1 MKKSFIALAVLG
13 AAGVAHAQSSVT
25 IYGAVDV
32 GFIKESGKQLY
43 MGENYNNRL
52 GVRGSEDLGG
62 GLKATFN
69 LEQRFQ
75 LQDGT
80 SDSIN
85 SGQLFDGAAN
95 VGLMG
100 SFGHVRVGRMNQL
113 STETYRVLD
122 PFQQYG
128 IGGMIESDIRTAR
141 LSNTVRWDSPVY
153 NGVKLGAS
161 YTLKAS
167 NTDYGGYSS
176 GTKAGYALNA
186 TYTNGPLY
194 LVANYDKLAN
204 EAHAGSIGNSLWNI
218 GGSYQFGPARIS
230 AGYESTKIPT
240 YDEKQKG
247 FLVGLTY
254 AMGSGLIKAAY
265 SQAKWDDFAH
275 DKQSKYAIGY
285 THNLSKRTAVY
296 ADYARTKTSWPAGQD
311 TRAGSDSVNA
321 FAVGITH
328 KF

>member
-1 MKKSFIALAVLG
+1 MKKTLIALAVLG
-13 AAGVAHAQSSVT
+13 AAGVAHAQSNVT

-32 GFIKESGKQLY
+32 GFIKESGRQLY

-194 LVANYDKLAN
+194 LVANYDKPAN
-204 EAHAGSIGNSLWNI
+204 GDEGDKHWNI
-218 GGSYQFGPARIS
+218 GGSYAFGPAKVS
-230 AGYESTKIPT
+230 AGYEST
-240 YDEKQKG
+240 DAHGAGESQKG
-247 FLVGLTY
+247 FVVGLTY
-254 AMGSGLIKAAY
+254 AMGNGLIKAAY
-265 SQAKWDDFAH
+265 SQAKWDDSAH

-296 ADYARTKTSWPAGQD
+296 VDYSRTKTTFVS
-311 TRAGSDSVNA
+311 TAGSDSVNA
-321 FAVGITH
+321 FAVGVTH